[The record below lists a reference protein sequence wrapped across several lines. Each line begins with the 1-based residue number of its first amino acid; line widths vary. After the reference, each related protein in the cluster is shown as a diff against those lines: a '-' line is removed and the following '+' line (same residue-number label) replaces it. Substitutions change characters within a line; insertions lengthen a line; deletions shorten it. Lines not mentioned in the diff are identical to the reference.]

1 MKPQAVWYSAV
12 PKVVQR
18 GGNVVFI
25 PSESQRSAFALCEPG
40 EIATGGGYIADV
52 PVVIVESKAL
62 PANTG
67 WNVTAHNGFGVIPTL
82 KVSALA
88 ECLSLVP

>member
-1 MKPQAVWYSAV
+1 M
-12 PKVVQR
+12 
-18 GGNVVFI
+18 
-25 PSESQRSAFALCEPG
+25 L
-40 EIATGGGYIADV
+40 DV

-82 KVSALA
+82 KVSAL
-88 ECLSLVP
+88 EESFESGPVNCLGLTLGGKI